1 MEINVT
7 LRQTLLTSVAAG
19 ALALVA
25 TIGLSEEANAEAY
38 ALSIVEIT
46 DLDVSL
52 SNGQGLF
59 STTTADLLFESQATT
74 GLNGIISG
82 TSDGPRKIIFPP
94 GAIVDPLLSSK
105 GLGAPNLTE
114 NSYVEIGDP
123 SVGGSVGPNFSRAD
137 NILTDVRINPPDAA
151 DLGAGAG
158 IGQGTFSAH
167 AESRT
172 LGQKGTG
179 NNTISQLWTFAA
191 GVVDVGETL
200 TISGNAFVHLI
211 AELLN
216 ASEQGSAEAS
226 YTLTAGFGDNAGV
239 AFLAEDLSVNGT
251 DLLKVTTSPDKKEA
265 KTVGFEAFSFD
276 ILVGAGDFETNG
288 TLDFNVSFSSAVTAN
303 SIVPEPGAL
312 GVLAIGLLGLGAA
325 ARRRHPLAS

>member
-1 MEINVT
+1 METNVS
-7 LRQTLLTSVAAG
+7 LRHSLLASVAAG
-19 ALALVA
+19 AIALSA
-25 TIGLSEEANAEAY
+25 MIGLSEEANAEAY

-52 SNGQGLF
+52 SNGEGLF
-59 STTTADLLFESQATT
+59 STSTADLLFESQATT

-114 NSYVEIGDP
+114 NNYVDIGNP
-123 SVGGSVGPNFSRAD
+123 SVLGSVGPNFSRAD
-137 NILTDVRINPPDAA
+137 NILTDVRVNPA
-151 DLGAGAG
+151 DGADIGNG
-158 IGQGTFSAH
+158 PGVGQGSFSAH

-172 LGQKGTG
+172 SGQKGTG

-191 GVVDVGETL
+191 GVVDIGETL

-211 AELLN
+211 AQLLGS
-216 ASEQGSAEAS
+216 SEEGSAEAS
-226 YTLTAGFGDNAGV
+226 YTLTAGFGDSGGV
-239 AFLAEDLSVNGT
+239 AFLQEDLSTNGT
-251 DLLKVTTSPDKKEA
+251 DLLKVTTAPDNKEA
-265 KTVGFEAFSFD
+265 LTVGVEAFSFD
-276 ILVGAGDFETNG
+276 IVVGAGDFETDG
-288 TLDFNVSFSSAVTAN
+288 TLGFNVSFASSVTAN

-325 ARRRHPLAS
+325 ARRRPLAS

>member
-1 MEINVT
+1 METNVT
-7 LRQTLLTSVAAG
+7 LRHSLLTSVAAG
-19 ALALVA
+19 AMALAA

-38 ALSIVEIT
+38 ALSIVEVT

-52 SNGQGLF
+52 SNGEGLF

-82 TSDGPRKIIFPP
+82 TSDGPRKFIFPP

-114 NSYVEIGDP
+114 NNYVAIGDP

-151 DLGAGAG
+151 DIGNGPG
-158 IGQGTFSAH
+158 VGQGSFSAH

-172 LGQKGTG
+172 SGQKGTG

-191 GVVDVGETL
+191 GVVDAGETL

-211 AELLN
+211 AQLLDP
-216 ASEQGSAEAS
+216 SDQGSAEAG
-226 YTLTAGFGDNAGV
+226 YTLTAGFGDSGGV
-239 AFLAEDLSVNGT
+239 AFMKDDLTINGT

-265 KTVGFEAFSFD
+265 ETIGVESFSFD
-276 ILVGAGDFETNG
+276 ILVDAGDFESDG
-288 TLDFNVSFSSAVTAN
+288 TLDFNVSFASSVTAN

-312 GVLAIGLLGLGAA
+312 GVLAIGLIGLGAA
-325 ARRRHPLAS
+325 ARRRPLAS